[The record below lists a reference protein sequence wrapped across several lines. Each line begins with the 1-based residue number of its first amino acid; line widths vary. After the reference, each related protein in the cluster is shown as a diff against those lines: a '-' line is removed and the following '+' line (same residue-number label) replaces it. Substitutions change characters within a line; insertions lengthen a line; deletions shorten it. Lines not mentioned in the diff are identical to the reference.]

1 MGREFEIRREVDL
14 EATPEQVWEA
24 VATGPGNKAWLFPNE
39 IEPGEG
45 GPVQVWE
52 PPHHLAIRVEGE
64 DGWFNAL
71 EFVIEGREGG
81 GAVLR
86 YVHSGIFTD
95 DWDDQYDAAGR
106 HTDFY
111 LHTLGEYLKHFAGRP
126 ATYVGGGPDGI
137 QGPPASQ
144 EPGAFGAVRE
154 ALGLSNGA
162 APGDRVRLEP
172 EGVDGVVDYLEPQFI
187 GVRTADGLYRFFGR
201 DAWGQPVGISLHLFS
216 EDADAD
222 RAQRT
227 WKAWLDGVFA

>member
-24 VATGPGNKAWLFPNE
+24 VATGPGNTAWLFPNE
-39 IEPGEG
+39 V
-45 GPVQVWE
+45 GPVQVWD
-52 PPHHLAIRVEGE
+52 PPHHLAVRVEGD

-81 GAVLR
+81 GTVLR
-86 YVHSGIFTD
+86 YVHSGIFTE
-95 DWDDQYDAAGR
+95 DWDDQYDAAGQ

-137 QGPPASQ
+137 TGPDASTA
-144 EPGAFGAVRE
+144 PGAFDAVRE
-154 ALGLSNGA
+154 ALGLANGA

-172 EGVDGVVDYLEPQFI
+172 DGVDGVVDYLAPHFI
-187 GVRTADGLYRFFGR
+187 GIRTADGLYRFFGR
-201 DAWGQPVGISLHLFS
+201 NAWGHPVGMSLHLFS
-216 EDADAD
+216 ESADAE

-227 WKAWLDGVFA
+227 WKSWLDGVFA